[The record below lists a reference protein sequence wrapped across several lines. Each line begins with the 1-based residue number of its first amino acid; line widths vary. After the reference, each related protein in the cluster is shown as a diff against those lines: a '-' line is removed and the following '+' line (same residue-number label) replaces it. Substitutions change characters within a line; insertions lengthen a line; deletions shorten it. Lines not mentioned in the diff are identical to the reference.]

1 MVRLANGLKIRPA
14 RPRPRGV
21 KRLSTSALPTC
32 ASATTRSSTS
42 RSWLFSALAIADS
55 KHLRTSLAT
64 RLRENSRSA
73 SAVATFLP
81 RMSAANRL
89 SFCGE
94 TRSMRAIALASFS
107 ARLRSCAPLPIASSS
122 RARGRRCRW
131 SGTGPRPGRG
141 AFRLAVGPGPIEL
154 SRGRELAELVADHFL
169 GHQHG
174 NVLLPVV
181 DAEGEPDELRQ
192 DGRAPAPNLD
202 HLVAPRRTRR
212 LCLFEQKAVDEG
224 TLPHRTRHGS
234 SFLLLPRVA
243 ARHDEFGGRLVAPGL
258 LALGGEAPRGNRMTP
273 ARCAALAA
281 AVRVIDRVHGD
292 AAVVRAPAEPAG
304 AARLA
309 DRNIHV
315 IRVRHRPNR
324 RHAAPVHQPLLAGI
338 EPQDHVLLVA
348 SNDLGVGAGRTRELP
363 ALADLELDVVDD
375 GADRHVA
382 GRHGVAQ
389 LHVHVL
395 AGDHHVALRQP
406 LRRED
411 VGDLAVVIL
420 EQREEAGP
428 VRVVLDALD
437 PRRDVELAALEVDA
451 AERLLV
457 AAAAKTHGGAA
468 IVVAPAGGMLALGER
483 LDWLALVQAGTVDE
497 NQLALARRDR
507 VGGFERHRLLPTLP
521 WSRRSC
527 GLRPR

>member
-1 MVRLANGLKIRPA
+1 IVRLANGLKIRPA

-55 KHLRTSLAT
+55 RHLRTSLAT

-107 ARLRSCAPLPIASSS
+107 ARLRSCARLPIASSS
-122 RARGRRCRW
+122 RARGRRCRGGGARPW
-131 SGTGPRPGRG
+131 SGRR
-141 AFRLAVGPGPIEL
+141 ALRLAVGRVSVEL
-154 SRGRELAELVADHFL
+154 TRRRELAELVADHFL

-181 DAEGEPDELRQ
+181 DPEGEADELRQ

-202 HLVAPRRTRR
+202 HLVASRRTRGLR
-212 LCLFEQKAVDEG
+212 LLEQKAVDEG

-234 SFLLLPRVA
+234 SFLLLLPRVA

-258 LALGGEAPRGNRMTP
+258 LALGGEAPRRNRMAA
-273 ARCAALAA
+273 ARRAALAA
-281 AVRVIDRVHGD
+281 AVRMIDRVHGD
-292 AAVVRAPAEPAG
+292 AAVVRTPAEPAG
-304 AARLA
+304 ATGLA

-315 IRVRHRPNR
+315 VRVRYRADR
-324 RHAAPVHQPLLAGI
+324 CHAAPMHEPLLAGI

-348 SNDLGVGAGRTRELP
+348 SDDLGVCAGRARELAP
-363 ALADLELDVVDD
+363 LADLELDVVDD

-382 GRHGVAQ
+382 GRHGVARF
-389 LHVHVL
+389 HVDVL
-395 AGDHHVALRQP
+395 AGDHHVPLRQP

-411 VGDLAVVIL
+411 IGDLAVVIL
-420 EQREEAGP
+420 EEREEAAA
-428 VRVVLDALD
+428 VRVIFD
-437 PRRDVELAALEVDA
+437 
-451 AERLLV
+451 EREE
-457 AAAAKTHGGAA
+457 A
-468 IVVAPAGGMLALGER
+468 
-483 LDWLALVQAGTVDE
+483 
-497 NQLALARRDR
+497 
-507 VGGFERHRLLPTLP
+507 
-521 WSRRSC
+521 
-527 GLRPR
+527 